1 MILLVVATSILETS
15 PFVCTKT
22 QTRRKFHRPLYMGKK
37 SRSMG
42 GSQGALARKLAEA
55 KKQNSDS
62 PSTTPTD
69 DVGKKETVETVTS
82 EEDKMRRDFEY
93 MIKNDA
99 YSLLANDE
107 DEGIASVAAG
117 GSSSSRANTP
127 PPPKLYVED
136 DFPLTEAQ
144 LREYCIAPSG
154 EPSTQCRVGKY
165 KVLIIDPRPNSA
177 FQRETFSNVM
187 STSSSLP
194 KEANYVFIS
203 PTPCGQLRQMMKKAL
218 KKNKA
223 GTIENWIR
231 DGYEDINGRVQ
242 VYSTG
247 EDGGGI
253 YRTLGVAGEGQIFS
267 LWVIAYSTETRKVK
281 VLNQRQESLVSLSSL
296 SDVVSK
302 CMVK

>member
-1 MILLVVATSILETS
+1 
-15 PFVCTKT
+15 
-22 QTRRKFHRPLYMGKK
+22 
-37 SRSMG
+37 MG

-62 PSTTPTD
+62 ENTTTD
-69 DVGKKETVETVTS
+69 DVGKENVTS

-99 YSLLANDE
+99 YSLLADEE
-107 DEGIASVAAG
+107 DEGVASVAAG

-127 PPPKLYVED
+127 PPPKLYVGD

-144 LREYCIAPSG
+144 LREYCITPSG
-154 EPSTQCRVGKY
+154 EPSTQCGVGKY

-177 FQRETFSNVM
+177 FQREAFSNVI
-187 STSSSLP
+187 STSASLP

-223 GTIENWIR
+223 GTIDNWIG
-231 DGYEDINGRVQ
+231 DGYEDINGRIQ

-253 YRTLGVAGEGQIFS
+253 YTTLGVAGEGRIFS
-267 LWVIAYSTETRKVK
+267 LWVIAYNTETRKVK
-281 VLNQRQESLVSLSSL
+281 VLNQRQESLVSLTSL
-296 SDVVSK
+296 S
-302 CMVK
+302 